1 MGAGA
6 AEAVVKWLGEI
17 NWVIKKNILNLDAI
31 GFD

>member
-17 NWVIKKNILNLDAI
+17 NWVKKNILNLDAI